1 MGDKGA
7 KCDLAIAK
15 IAARQHGVVSAG
27 QLYAAGLGRS
37 AIAQRTRAGRL
48 HRLHQ
53 GVYAVGHRAVS
64 REGLWTAAV
73 LAVGGGPTRAAAP
86 LARWGAAI
94 SHRSAAEMWALLEP
108 QDGPVDVSVPGNG
121 GKRRRSGIRVHRSL
135 TLLPANVTLR
145 SGIPVT
151 TPARTISDLRRSA
164 ATKRPGALSPRDLR
178 RAIRQAEV
186 LGLPL
191 GDAPDRDRTRSDL
204 ERDFLRLCRRRGL
217 PLPEVNV
224 RVGPDLVDF
233 LWRDRRLVVET
244 DGYRYHRG
252 RQAFE
257 DDRDRDLRL
266 RSAGYDV
273 LRFSGK
279 QVSEDPRRVT
289 AAVARALIVD
299 RDADD
304 REG

>member
-1 MGDKGA
+1 MA
-7 KCDLAIAK
+7 
-15 IAARQHGVVSAG
+15 S
-27 QLYAAGLGRS
+27 
-37 AIAQRTRAGRL
+37 
-48 HRLHQ
+48 
-53 GVYAVGHRAVS
+53 
-64 REGLWTAAV
+64 V
-73 LAVGGGPTRAAAP
+73 LAVGGGPTRAAEP
-86 LARWGAAI
+86 LTRWGAAV
-94 SHRSAAEMWALLEP
+94 SHRSAAELWRLLDLE
-108 QDGPVDVSVPGNG
+108 DGPVDVAVPGDG
-121 GKRRRSGIRVHRSL
+121 GKRRRSGIRLHRSL
-135 TLLPANVTLR
+135 TLLPADVTFR

-151 TPARTISDLRRSA
+151 TPARTVSDLRRSA
-164 ATKRPGALSPRDLR
+164 ASKRPGALSPRDLR

-186 LGLPL
+186 LGLPI
-191 GDAPDRDRTRSDL
+191 GDRPGRDCTRSDL
-204 ERDFLRLCRRRGL
+204 ERDFLRLCRRGGL

-266 RSAGYDV
+266 RTAGYDV

-279 QVSEDPRRVT
+279 QVDEEPRRVT
-289 AAVARALIVD
+289 AAVARALRVD

-304 REG
+304 REGQGQEGSR